1 MLVRIGLA
9 ALAAVVCICGS
20 SRVLTA
26 GPIPAPPL
34 PTDVRA
40 DKVPTFK
47 ADVMPILTA
56 SCVNCHND
64 KKAKAKVDV
73 SSYDAVMKI
82 VKANDADKS
91 RLVQS
96 ATGKGA
102 KIMPPKKGLPGDQV
116 AVLKAWIAAGA
127 KND

>member
-1 MLVRIGLA
+1 MRARLGFGLLAALGLCISAQGLA
-9 ALAAVVCICGS
+9 A
-20 SRVLTA
+20 
-26 GPIPAPPL
+26 GPVPAPPL
-34 PTDVRA
+34 PSEVAA
-40 DKVPTFK
+40 DKAPTFK

-64 KKAKAKVDV
+64 KKAKAKIDV
-73 SSYDAVMKI
+73 SSYSAVMKI

-96 ATGKGA
+96 VVGKGA
-102 KIMPPKKGLPGDQV
+102 KLMPPKKGLPADEV

-127 KND
+127 KDD

>member
-1 MLVRIGLA
+1 MLVRFGLG
-9 ALAAVVCICGS
+9 LIAAVVCASGAT
-20 SRVLTA
+20 RTLTA
-26 GPIPAPPL
+26 GPIPVPSL
-34 PTDVRA
+34 PVEVRA

-47 ADVMPILTA
+47 ADVLPILTA

-64 KKAKAKVDV
+64 KKAKAKIDV

-96 ATGKGA
+96 VTGKGA
-102 KIMPPKKGLPGDQV
+102 KIMPPKKGLPADQV
-116 AVLKAWIAAGA
+116 ATLKAWIAGGA